1 MLVMATH
8 RPIIFV
14 HGYSDKG
21 ASWKKWEDIL
31 AGRLGIATADLRTV
45 TYVSLNNEINIK
57 DIAEGFDRALSVQGG
72 LKAGRE
78 FDAIV
83 HSTGMQVVR
92 SWVRADPRRI
102 VRLKRLIAFAPATF
116 GSPLAKQGRSW
127 LGAIFKSNKQPGP
140 DFLNAGNVVLDNL
153 EPASVFT
160 WELAEDDILAGE
172 TRYDAGPDTPY
183 VFVFCGTGTYQ
194 GVRELVDKPGTDGT
208 VRRAGCGMSARK
220 IEVDLTDQALM
231 VRRKNPARAQSNAV
245 SEADRII
252 LSQWLYADIPVHLVG
267 KPDGSDG
274 VNHATILSDPPL
286 ELQDLVVS
294 AFQQTE
300 NPSTAMVGYATWL
313 KDADA
318 AGRIQA
324 MTQKFQQFIIHA
336 VDERG
341 DSVTDYNLQLFRVD
355 ETGAEERLTAFTAE
369 VDVYDGDKSYRS
381 FHVDITAL
389 LSGAGRNSPGLR
401 VRLMADSGTDYVG
414 YLGYG
419 FEKLTDGPAI
429 DGRAWDACLTFK
441 GESLRKFDFFHPYT
455 TTLIRLYIE
464 RQVLPSDRTLPPML
478 VKWDPPLIISI

>member
-1 MLVMATH
+1 MVIPTKA
-8 RPIIFV
+8 RPGRNGRI
-14 HGYSDKG
+14 
-21 ASWKKWEDIL
+21 SWPAGL
-31 AGRLGIATADLRTV
+31 ALPTADLRTV

-72 LKAGRE
+72 LRAGEE

-140 DFLNAGNVVLDNL
+140 DFLNAGNIVLDNL

-172 TRYDAGPDTPY
+172 TRYDAGPNTPY
-183 VFVFCGTGTYQ
+183 VFVFCGTGKYE

-208 VRRAGCGMSARK
+208 VRRAGCGMNARK

-231 VRRKNPARAQSNAV
+231 VRRRNPARAQSDAI

-267 KPDGSDG
+267 KSDGSDG

-286 ELQDLVVS
+286 ELQNLVVS

-300 NPSTAMVGYATWL
+300 NPSTATAGYASGSGMPTRT
-313 KDADA
+313 
-318 AGRIQA
+318 AGSRRWRRSFSNLSSTPLMSVA
-324 MTQKFQQFIIHA
+324 
-336 VDERG
+336 

-355 ETGAEERLTAFTAE
+355 DTGAEERL
-369 VDVYDGDKSYRS
+369 R
-381 FHVDITAL
+381 HL
-389 LSGAGRNSPGLR
+389 QQ
-401 VRLMADSGTDYVG
+401 
-414 YLGYG
+414 
-419 FEKLTDGPAI
+419 KLTFTMVTRAT
-429 DGRAWDACLTFK
+429 GRFT
-441 GESLRKFDFFHPYT
+441 ST
-455 TTLIRLYIE
+455 
-464 RQVLPSDRTLPPML
+464 
-478 VKWDPPLIISI
+478 